1 MIFNELSQRLQML
14 EQESSRLKMTHQL
27 AQLFLNLS
35 ADEVRIVANVCM
47 GQLQPAYQSL
57 QFGLAAKSMVK
68 VVARVLEVTE
78 ECVQDRIKQEGDIG
92 SVIASGMWHIDGSLS
107 IKDVFDRLVSLAQLS
122 GSGSQE
128 AKIDALVQLLQH
140 VQPGA
145 AKFIVRIVLST
156 LRLGFSDMTIIDAL
170 SWMLVGNKS
179 LSEVIENAYNVC
191 ADIGLVAWQVKEHG
205 LKGIERM
212 HAIVGIPIRPAAAER
227 LPSAQAIVDK
237 LGECVAEPKLDGFR
251 LQIHID
257 RHGATPKIY
266 FFSRNLTDMSAM
278 YPDLVNALSS
288 LPVEDA
294 IIEGEAIAFDRNT
307 GNFMPFQETVKRKR
321 KHDVVATSE
330 QLPLHVYLFDLLYL
344 NGKPMLSKG
353 LRERRALLREVLAHT
368 KEAQAVIHLIQEI
381 PIHSAQ
387 QLEEYFLLQVGAG
400 LEGVVVKRPDASYQP
415 GKRNFNWIKLKRLEQ
430 GHLLDTVD
438 CVVLGYYAGEGKRA
452 NFGIGAVLV
461 GVYDEKHDAFAT
473 IAKLGT
479 GFSDEEWRELKKRC
493 DAIAIK
499 NQPKNVLCHKDLAP
513 DVWVRPEMVV
523 EVKADELTLSPLH
536 SAGKTEQ
543 RNGFA
548 LRFPRFM
555 RYRDDKKAAEATTVH
570 EVQELYKQQRVD
582 R

>member
-1 MIFNELSQRLQML
+1 MTFNELSQHLQAL
-14 EQESSRLKMTHQL
+14 EQESSRLKMTQQL
-27 AQLFLNLS
+27 AQLFLHLS
-35 ADEVRIVANVCM
+35 ADEVLVVANICM
-47 GQLQPAYQSL
+47 GQLQPSYQSL

-68 VVARVLEVTE
+68 VVARVLELSE
-78 ECVQDRIKQEGDIG
+78 ERVQEQTRQEGDVG
-92 SVIASGMWHIDGSLS
+92 TVVAQGTWHTVGALSV
-107 IKDVFDRLVSLAQLS
+107 KEVFDQLVSIAQLS

-128 AKIDALVQLLQH
+128 AKIDALVQLLRQ

-145 AKFIVRIVLST
+145 AKFIARIVLST

-179 LSEVIENAYNVC
+179 LAEVIENAYNVC
-191 ADIGLVAWQVKEHG
+191 ADIGLVAWQVKTHG
-205 LKGIERM
+205 LKGVEHM
-212 HAIVGIPIRPAAAER
+212 HATVGIPIRPAAAER

-237 LGECVAEPKLDGFR
+237 LGDCVAEPKLDGFR

-257 RHGATPKIY
+257 RHGKTPKIY

-278 YPDLVNALSS
+278 YPDLVKVLST
-288 LPVEDA
+288 LHVEDA

-321 KHDVVATSE
+321 KHDIGLTSE
-330 QLPLHVYLFDLLYL
+330 QLPLQVYLFDLLYL
-344 NGKPMLSKG
+344 NGQPWLSKG
-353 LRERRALLREVLAHT
+353 LLERRAMLREVLSHT
-368 KEAQAVIHLIQEI
+368 KEAQAVIQLIQEI
-381 PIHSAQ
+381 RIHSAS

-400 LEGVVVKRPDASYQP
+400 LEGVVVKRPDAIYQP

-452 NFGIGAVLV
+452 VFGIGAVLV
-461 GVYDEKHDAFAT
+461 GVYDEKQDAFAT

-493 DAIAIK
+493 DAIAVK
-499 NQPKNVLCHKDLAP
+499 HQPKNVVCHKDLTP
-513 DVWVRPEMVV
+513 DVWVQPEMVV

-536 SAGKTEQ
+536 GAGQTEHH
-543 RNGFA
+543 NGFA

-555 RYRDDKKAAEATTVH
+555 RYRDDKKAEEATTVH